1 MRSVL
6 PAGPLAPS
14 RLGPSQPRGTGPGC
28 ASTGQPDLFGRWLN
42 RLPDRTAE
50 PIHRSADSASH
61 PAPAGQPAQ
70 HRPAMT
76 RPNAHNGDAG
86 RGPDG
91 GGDTIRGGDGMGAGA
106 GVGEGLAPRDGCGE
120 LIVGFGLVGVTV
132 GVEVA
137 GATVAGVVAG
147 AVVEELVV
155 ADGGLTQT

>member
-14 RLGPSQPRGTGPGC
+14 RLGTSQPRGTGPGC

-50 PIHRSADSASH
+50 PIHRSADSVSH

-86 RGPDG
+86 SVPDG
-91 GGDTIRGGDGMGAGA
+91 AGDTSEDGVGVGV
-106 GVGEGLAPRDGCGE
+106 GVGEGLALRDGCGK